1 MWLNGLITIA
11 GQWSDRADPR
21 RVIMVLSTPDLD
33 QVGGKIQATRGSP
46 AADHDV
52 GPGPGIAPMTSVL
65 LALASAALFAL
76 GSALQHR
83 SAGSASSSSKRRMAA
98 TLLRRPGWLL
108 GAALCATAFGLHAAA
123 LARGDLTVVQPII
136 LTGIVFA
143 VFTRAAIEGRRP
155 GRREMLWAVVTWVGL
170 ALVIALLITGE
181 PRPPDVV
188 EAAIMVAVGAAVVG
202 MLGLLAHRTRDR
214 RLVRGVLLAAGAG
227 MLFGLV
233 AGLVKLSLEEAD
245 GLADLLTR
253 WSLWAVVVV
262 GAWAILTNQRAYQ
275 STRLSVSAPVLN
287 LCQLAV
293 SMGFGLVVFDERL
306 FTSPAGLAGECL
318 GLGLMVLGVLRL
330 GSLADTPPSPTSTS
344 EATKDARPT
353 R

>member
-1 MWLNGLITIA
+1 MIEFRTDPAAPLIPPHATWDEMTVTA
-11 GQWSDRADPR
+11 ASPLKGDSDRLDVIKEGSRASWPKCCR
-21 RVIMVLSTPDLD
+21 R
-33 QVGGKIQATRGSP
+33 
-46 AADHDV
+46 AADHDTAAEAG
-52 GPGPGIAPMTSVL
+52 GPPVTPVL

-108 GAALCATAFGLHAAA
+108 GAALCAAAFGLHATA
-123 LARGDLTVVQPII
+123 LARGDLTVVQPVI

-143 VFTRAAIEGRRP
+143 VFARAAIEGRRP
-155 GRREMLWAVVTWVGL
+155 GRREMLWAVVTWAGL

-181 PRPPDVV
+181 PRPPDVA
-188 EAAIMVAVGAAVVG
+188 EAVIMVAVGAAMAG
-202 MLGLLAHRTRDR
+202 LLGLLAHRARARDR
-214 RLVRGVLLAAGAG
+214 RLARGVLL
-227 MLFGLV
+227 
-233 AGLVKLSLEEAD
+233 AGLVKLSLDEAD
-245 GLADLLTR
+245 GLADLLTQ
-253 WSLWAVVVV
+253 WSLWAVVVL

-275 STRLSVSAPVLN
+275 STRLSVTAPVLN

-330 GSLADTPPSPTSTS
+330 GSIASTPPSPTSTS
-344 EATKDARPT
+344 EATEDARPT

>member
-1 MWLNGLITIA
+1 
-11 GQWSDRADPR
+11 
-21 RVIMVLSTPDLD
+21 VTP
-33 QVGGKIQATRGSP
+33 
-46 AADHDV
+46 
-52 GPGPGIAPMTSVL
+52 VL

-123 LARGDLTVVQPII
+123 LARGDLTVVQPVI

-143 VFTRAAIEGRRP
+143 VFARAAIEGRRP
-155 GRREMLWAVVTWVGL
+155 GRREMLWAVVTWAGL
-170 ALVIALLITGE
+170 VLVIALLITGE
-181 PRPPDVV
+181 PRPPDVP
-188 EAAIMVAVGAAVVG
+188 EAVIMVVVGAAAVG
-202 MLGLLAHRTRDR
+202 LVGLLAHRARNR
-214 RLVRGVLLAAGAG
+214 RLARGMLLAAGAG
-227 MLFGLV
+227 VLFGLV
-233 AGLVKLSLEEAD
+233 AGLVKLSLVAVH

-253 WSLWAVVVV
+253 WSVWAVLVL

-306 FTSPAGLAGECL
+306 FTSPAALVGVCL

-330 GSLADTPPSPTSTS
+330 GSIAAASSSSPSPSVAAEEAQPTS
-344 EATKDARPT
+344 
-353 R
+353 

>member
-1 MWLNGLITIA
+1 M
-11 GQWSDRADPR
+11 
-21 RVIMVLSTPDLD
+21 TP
-33 QVGGKIQATRGSP
+33 
-46 AADHDV
+46 
-52 GPGPGIAPMTSVL
+52 VL

-123 LARGDLTVVQPII
+123 LARGDLTVVQPVI

-143 VFTRAAIEGRRP
+143 VFARAAIEGRRP
-155 GRREMLWAVVTWVGL
+155 GRREMLWAVVTWAGL
-170 ALVIALLITGE
+170 VLVIALLITGE
-181 PRPPDVV
+181 PRPPDVP
-188 EAAIMVAVGAAVVG
+188 EAVIMVVVGAAAVG
-202 MLGLLAHRTRDR
+202 LVGLLAHRARNR
-214 RLVRGVLLAAGAG
+214 RLARGVLLAAGAG
-227 MLFGLV
+227 VLFGLV
-233 AGLVKLSLEEAD
+233 AGLVKLSLVD
-245 GLADLLTR
+245 VHGLADLLTR
-253 WSLWAVVVV
+253 WSLWAVLVL

-306 FTSPAGLAGECL
+306 FTSPAALVGVCL

-330 GSLADTPPSPTSTS
+330 GSIAAASSSSPSPSVAAEEAQPTS
-344 EATKDARPT
+344 
-353 R
+353 